1 MRIVGGTAR
10 GRKLL
15 GPPKGLQ
22 IRPTSDKVREAIFDV
37 LGAAM
42 PGGFGGRVIDLFAGT
57 GALGIEALSRGAVY
71 ALFIEKSADAAR
83 VTRENLRRVDCAA
96 RARVLVDEAGHALPK
111 LRSAG
116 EGPFDAAFLDPPYGS
131 TIAAGAAALLVSE
144 GLLAPEGVVV
154 IEFGAREPLVPPA
167 GLEIFREKRY
177 GDTRVAFLRHA
188 GTPLNTGRNSEFKT
202 ALKGTSE
209 AKR

>member
-1 MRIVGGTAR
+1 MRIVGGSAR

-15 GPPKGLQ
+15 GPPKGLR

-37 LGAAM
+37 LEAAM

-57 GALGIEALSRGAVY
+57 GALGIEALSRGALHAV
-71 ALFIEKSADAAR
+71 FVEQSSDAAR
-83 VTRENLRRVDCAA
+83 VTRENLRRAECAA
-96 RARVLVDEAGHALPK
+96 RATVLVDEAGSALPK

-131 TIAAGAAALLVSE
+131 TIAAGTAALLVSE
-144 GLLAPEGVVV
+144 GLLAPGGVVV
-154 IEFGAREPLVPPA
+154 IEFGAREVLVPSA
-167 GLEIFREKRY
+167 GLETFRQKRY

-188 GTPLNTGRNSEFKT
+188 GTPLNAGCDSECKST
-202 ALKGTSE
+202 LKGTSE
-209 AKR
+209 A